1 MAKRNR
7 TKSRFEDMYAL
18 AVTSHNNSWPDNQTK
33 KELEELLA
41 RNEDLVDDQAKDTAR
56 LKFHAMAEPR
66 LAGALPAIRSS
77 TKDLWLA
84 NRLER
89 ASGFSTN
96 SLGDAA
102 RRESWVSHPRF
113 MTPSSKRSED
123 IDPLLALRRAATRP
137 AKIALR

>member
-56 LKFHAMAEPR
+56 LEFHAMADPR

-77 TKDLWLA
+77 T
-84 NRLER
+84 E
-89 ASGFSTN
+89 
-96 SLGDAA
+96 
-102 RRESWVSHPRF
+102 RF
-113 MTPSSKRSED
+113 MAGQPAGTSQRFQHEF
-123 IDPLLALRRAATRP
+123 LRRCRQARKLGVAS
-137 AKIALR
+137 ALHDTEQQA